1 MEKQEKTNTNK
12 ANNIRATDDMKQRI
26 DELRAGYNNAQELIR
41 FMDTKL
47 AFVSTLCCA
56 IIGGIQG
63 TCAEI
68 CKRFFGEATTFY
80 SWLGIIVVILFFICS
95 IATVL
100 VMIFGV
106 LGRKKSGKTSLP
118 SPHIL
123 FPIGNPHDLSVFKE
137 QINSR
142 TKDAEYNEVCYQ
154 LHSVGIILEKKM
166 NASRWAIYFLFAQI
180 LFGFAVILLRFF
192 WIRS

>member
-1 MEKQEKTNTNK
+1 
-12 ANNIRATDDMKQRI
+12 MKQRI

-56 IIGGIQG
+56 IIASLQG
-63 TCAEI
+63 TCTEI
-68 CKRFFGEATTFY
+68 CKRFLDEAMTK
-80 SWLGIIVVILFFICS
+80 SSLLALIVVVLFFVCS
-95 IATVL
+95 AGT
-100 VMIFGV
+100 IFETISGIW
-106 LGRKKSGKTSLP
+106 GRKKSGKPSLP
-118 SPHIL
+118 PPHIL
-123 FPIGNPHDLSVFKE
+123 FPIGNSHDLSVFKE

-142 TKDAEYNEVCYQ
+142 TEDAEYNEVCYQ

-166 NASRWAIYFLFAQI
+166 NASRWAFYFLFAQI
-180 LFGFAVILLRFF
+180 FFGFAVILLRFF